1 MPPLLLFA
9 TEADYR
15 GHFEQNYCRGRITTH
30 DGIRVFF
37 KYADFDHAFFESTFR
52 DGVKDTKLSAVRAQ
66 RIDWITAT
74 LTDPIATRF
83 QGWNGKKGV
92 YDPARCVSVVYG
104 DFVVVLRLSLKADDT
119 LKANFVTCYD
129 ADNSIAK
136 IRTSPLWNREDC
148 VNALR

>member
-15 GHFEQNYCRGRITTH
+15 RHFEQNYCRVRIVTH

-37 KYADFDHAFFESTFR
+37 KDADFDHAFFESTFR
-52 DGVKDTKLSAVRAQ
+52 DGVKDTTLSAARAQ
-66 RIDWITAT
+66 RMDWIAAT
-74 LTDPIATRF
+74 LADPAATRF
-83 QGWNGKKGV
+83 QGWDGKKRV

-104 DFVVVLRLSLKADDT
+104 NFVIVLRLGLKADDT

-129 ADNSIAK
+129 ANNSIEK
-136 IRTSPLWNREDC
+136 IRTSPLWNRKDC
-148 VNALR
+148 VDALR